1 MVFEPD
7 VADWFG
13 GAQRIVFVHAHP
25 DDESILTGG
34 TLAGLAH
41 TGRDVSVLTL
51 TRGELGEV
59 IPREW
64 KHLEGSERLAGH
76 RSRELQ
82 RALRKLGVQHAAFL
96 GSGLARVE
104 GKPDRTYRDS
114 GMQWGQDGRAEPA
127 PNADEGALTRAA
139 LQEVISDVRAFARVT
154 RAEVLVTY
162 DEDGGYGH
170 PDHVVAHH
178 AVRAAAQE
186 LNLSMWS
193 IVSEPGT
200 MSSRRDQAAAL
211 AVDRWLD
218 RKRAALAQHRSQL
231 TVEGHALRLSGGQRI
246 EISAREFFGLLP
258 Q

>member
-1 MVFEPD
+1 MVFVPD

-25 DDESILTGG
+25 DDESIFTGG

-41 TGRDVSVLTL
+41 TGREVSVLTL

-59 IPREW
+59 IPHEW

-96 GSGLARVE
+96 GSGLARAE

-127 PNADEGALTRAA
+127 PNADDESLTRAE
-139 LQEVISDVRAFARVT
+139 LQEVISDVRAFARAT

-162 DEDGGYGH
+162 DEGGGYGH
-170 PDHVVAHH
+170 PDHVVAHQ

-186 LNLSMWS
+186 LNLAMWS
-193 IVSEPGT
+193 IVSESVA
-200 MSSRRDQAAAL
+200 MSRTRGQIEVL
-211 AVDRWLD
+211 VVDRWLD
-218 RKRAALAQHRSQL
+218 RKRAALTQHGSQL
-231 TVEGHALRLSGGQRI
+231 TVEGQALRLSGGQRI
-246 EISAREFFGLLP
+246 EISAREFFVLLP